1 MALKPEISVAAA
13 LAVATMT
20 YAIYQNATPTVAD
33 IRSLPEGNSDIAK
46 SEKAA
51 GWLAAGLGSMV
62 SLIARDPVIFWATG
76 VSVIGMSWWTRHA
89 NMVKP
94 EISRFIP
101 GGNAESEPMPEM
113 TQETYTAFESQFAA
127 SEFAS

>member
-1 MALKPEISVAAA
+1 MALKPEMSVAAA

-20 YAIYQNATPTVAD
+20 YAIFQNATPSVAD
-33 IRSLPEGNSDIAK
+33 IRSLPENNADISK
-46 SEKAA
+46 SARGAAWMAA
-51 GWLAAGLGSMV
+51 GIGSMV

-76 VSVIGMSWWTRHA
+76 VSVMGMKWWTEHA

-94 EISRFIP
+94 ELSRFVP
-101 GGNAESEPMPEM
+101 GGNAESPQMPEM
-113 TQETYTAFESQFAA
+113 TQETYTAFESQFG